1 MSGIFTE
8 IKRDKNSKARLG
20 VVHLP
25 HGDVETPA
33 FMPVGTNGTVK
44 GISILSIS
52 ETAGLGMRAKEE
64 DFQKQFREK
73 TVDQFEYTKSGASAD
88 NQIDALSG
96 ATITTSAVTSNV
108 NAALTYYQNV
118 LGGGNTNE

>member
-44 GISILSIS
+44 GIYH
-52 ETAGLGMRAKEE
+52 
-64 DFQKQFREK
+64 D
-73 TVDQFEYTKSGASAD
+73 
-88 NQIDALSG
+88 
-96 ATITTSAVTSNV
+96 TIKDM
-108 NAALTYYQNV
+108 
-118 LGGGNTNE
+118 G

>member
-44 GISILSIS
+44 GSATVTINGVYRLLVSLWSLIPRWLWVR
-52 ETAGLGMRAKEE
+52 MRI
-64 DFQKQFREK
+64 
-73 TVDQFEYTKSGASAD
+73 V
-88 NQIDALSG
+88 
-96 ATITTSAVTSNV
+96 
-108 NAALTYYQNV
+108 
-118 LGGGNTNE
+118 GGRG

>member
-44 GISILSIS
+44 GIVKQEEFLGFYRQYCV
-52 ETAGLGMRAKEE
+52 ETETHETIIVRTDRGVKKEVGKE
-64 DFQKQFREK
+64 IQLQVK
-73 TVDQFEYTKSGASAD
+73 
-88 NQIDALSG
+88 
-96 ATITTSAVTSNV
+96 
-108 NAALTYYQNV
+108 
-118 LGGGNTNE
+118 

>member
-8 IKRDKNSKARLG
+8 IKRDTASKARLG

-44 GISILSIS
+44 GIYHDTIKDMGYKIILANTYHLYLRPGMEVLESYG
-52 ETAGLGMRAKEE
+52 GLHNFSHWNGNIL
-64 DFQKQFREK
+64 
-73 TVDQFEYTKSGASAD
+73 TD
-88 NQIDALSG
+88 NEC
-96 ATITTSAVTSNV
+96 
-108 NAALTYYQNV
+108 NV
-118 LGGGNTNE
+118 LVEEEE